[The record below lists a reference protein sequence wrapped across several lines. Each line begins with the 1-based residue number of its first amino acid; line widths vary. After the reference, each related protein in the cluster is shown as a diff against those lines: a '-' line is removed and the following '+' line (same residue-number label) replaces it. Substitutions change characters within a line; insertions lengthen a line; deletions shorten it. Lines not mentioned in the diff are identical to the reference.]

1 MWNSLVTRRVTESGS
16 YASDQGL
23 SALESVDDQM
33 ICLMRL
39 ILALSALL
47 IIYIDPS
54 EPDRF
59 VAITYGALLIYSL
72 YSAVLY
78 YLSVR
83 RSQRLPNSIAHWVDV
98 GCFLILVALSS
109 GTSSIFFF
117 FFFFAILVASFR
129 WGFTAGFRV
138 TLASALLFTL
148 VGFATAPAGPGFELN
163 RFLLRPIYLLV
174 LGYMI
179 AFWGGR
185 EIRLKQRLRLLK
197 EMTTLSNPR
206 FGVGHTIGSMLKNLQ
221 AFYEAGSCLLIMD
234 DPARNEAR
242 LFRLERNQ
250 LAESVRAEVIPQQ
263 LTHLLLSLSEDLAII
278 YQGKQRLHWFRDSS
292 DYALNLKGK
301 DVDPAEWQRASRSLA
316 AKLEIESFIS
326 VPLYYRGKAIGRLY
340 LTAHRGVFDN
350 SDVDLLMQVVEQIMP
365 VIHNIRLLARL
376 ASNAAEQERQR
387 LARDI
392 HDSVIQP
399 YIGLHYKLAAI
410 RNKIAAGDDV
420 AVEITQ
426 LFQMTVDEVHTL
438 RGFVRGLKDSDGQED
453 NFLSAVR
460 RFADQFAFNYDIDVV
475 VESRGEINLD
485 NRFAAELI
493 QIVHEGLSNVRKHTE
508 ATSSKITFERAD
520 SSLQLCIENNGGR
533 AEDEASSAPFI
544 PVSITERAEELG
556 GHVDV
561 ERSLDGYTIVK
572 VEIPL

>member
-1 MWNSLVTRRVTESGS
+1 
-16 YASDQGL
+16 
-23 SALESVDDQM
+23 
-33 ICLMRL
+33 MRL

-59 VAITYGALLIYSL
+59 VAITYGALVIYSL

-78 YLSVR
+78 FLSVR
-83 RSQRLPNSIAHWVDV
+83 RSQRLPNRIAHWVDV

-129 WGFTAGFRV
+129 WGFTTGFRV
-138 TLASALLFTL
+138 ALVSALLFTI
-148 VGFATAPAGPGFELN
+148 VGFATAPAGQGFELN

-185 EIRLKQRLRLLK
+185 EIRLIQRLRLLK
-197 EMTTLSNPR
+197 EITTLSNPR
-206 FGVGHTIGSMLKNLQ
+206 FGVGHTIGSMLKRLQ
-221 AFYEAGSCLLIMD
+221 AFYKADSCLLIMV
-234 DPARNEAR
+234 DPALNKAR
-242 LFRLERNQ
+242 LFRLEHNQ
-250 LAESVRAEVIPQQ
+250 LAESVRAEVIPSQ
-263 LTHLLLSLSEDLAII
+263 LAQLLLSLPEDLAII
-278 YQGKQRLHWFRDSS
+278 HRGQQPTHWFKNSS
-292 DYALNLKGK
+292 DYALNLKGEMA
-301 DVDPAEWQRASRSLA
+301 DPAVWQRASKSLA

-350 SDVDLLMQVVEQIMP
+350 SDIELLIQVVEQLMP

-410 RNKIAAGDDV
+410 HNKISAGEDV
-420 AVEITQ
+420 AAEIAQ
-426 LFQMTVDEVHTL
+426 LFQMTANEVHSL
-438 RGFVRGLKDSDGQED
+438 RGFVRGLKDSDGRED

-460 RFADQFAFNYDIDVV
+460 RFAAQFAFNYDLDVV
-475 VESRGEINLD
+475 VESKGEFNLN

-493 QIVHEGLSNVRKHTE
+493 QIVHEGLSNVRKHTA

-520 SSLQLCIENNGGR
+520 SSLQLSIENNGAR
-533 AEDEASSAPFI
+533 AEDEAAHASFV

>member
-1 MWNSLVTRRVTESGS
+1 VARRVTENGS
-16 YASDQGL
+16 FTTDQGS
-23 SALESVDDQM
+23 SALESVDNRM

-59 VAITYGALLIYSL
+59 VAITYGALIIYSL
-72 YSAVLY
+72 YSALLY
-78 YLSVR
+78 FLSVR
-83 RSQRLPNSIAHWVDV
+83 RSPRLPNRIAHWVDV

-117 FFFFAILVASFR
+117 FFFFAILVASFN

-138 TLASALLFTL
+138 TLVSALLFTII
-148 VGFATAPAGPGFELN
+148 GFATAPVGPGFELN

-179 AFWGGR
+179 AYWGGR

-197 EMTTLSNPR
+197 EITMLSNPR
-206 FGVGHTIGSMLKNLQ
+206 FGVGHTVGLMLKKLQ
-221 AFYEAGSCLLIMD
+221 AFYEANSCLLVMV
-234 DPARNEAR
+234 DPGINEAR

-250 LAESVRAEVIPQQ
+250 LAESVRAEMIPEKLAQM
-263 LTHLLLSLSEDLAII
+263 LLSLPEELAII
-278 YQGKQRLHWFRDSS
+278 HKGKQRMRWFGDSS
-292 DYALNLKGK
+292 DYAFNLRGK
-301 DVDPAEWQRASRSLA
+301 KASATEWQKTSKSLA

-326 VPLYYRGKAIGRLY
+326 VPLCYRGKAIGRLY
-340 LTAHRGVFDN
+340 LTAHRGIFDN
-350 SDVDLLMQVVEQIMP
+350 PDIDLLMQVVEQIMP
-365 VIHNIRLLARL
+365 VIHNIRLLARF

-410 RNKIAAGDDV
+410 QNKIVAGKDV
-420 AVEITQ
+420 ADEINH
-426 LFQMTVDEVHTL
+426 LFQMTVNEVNSL
-438 RGFVRGLKDSDGQED
+438 RGFVRGLKDNVVRED

-460 RFADQFAFNYDIDVV
+460 RFAAQFAVNYDLDVL
-475 VESRGEINLD
+475 VESRGEININ
-485 NRFAAELI
+485 NRLAAELV
-493 QIVHEGLSNVRKHTE
+493 QIVHEGLSNIRKHTA
-508 ATSSKITFERAD
+508 ATSSKITFERAG
-520 SSLQLCIENNGGR
+520 SSLQLSIENNGACVEG
-533 AEDEASSAPFI
+533 EASCVRFI
-544 PVSITERAEELG
+544 PVSITERVEELG
-556 GHVDV
+556 GHVNV